1 MTVTK
6 VIRVGRGIA
15 LYVPSSEAQKLRL
28 RPGQKVE
35 VAVLRGKSFEP
46 LFGLAPELP
55 PAEEVEKDEW

>member
-1 MTVTK
+1 MTVTR
-6 VIRVGRGIA
+6 VIRVGRGVA

-28 RPGQKVE
+28 KVGQKVE
-35 VAVLRGKSFEP
+35 VSVLRGKSFAS